1 MPQNSD
7 MFAVKGSSKSDWQNG
22 CIVAGVVQG
31 VNDTL
36 SRSRMR
42 GVAGC
47 SERSNWV

>member
-1 MPQNSD
+1 
-7 MFAVKGSSKSDWQNG
+7 MFADKGFSKSYWQNG

-31 VNDTL
+31 VNDTVT
-36 SRSRMR
+36 RSRMR